1 MTDCENCGKPL
12 GPGDGLGC
20 VRCMGASM
28 YVATIE
34 QRRELVR
41 KANRER
47 QSPKERMP
55 DSKGSRRS
63 GIGRNDAVKT
73 SAVHADDD
81 GAQRERVEGRA

>member
-1 MTDCENCGKPL
+1 MTDCETCGKPL

-20 VRCMGASM
+20 VRCMGASR

-47 QSPKERMP
+47 QAPKGRAP
-55 DSKGSRRS
+55 DGNEDRLSSIDS
-63 GIGRNDAVKT
+63 NDAART
-73 SAVHADDD
+73 GAVHANDD
-81 GAQRERVEGRA
+81 GAQRKRVEGRA

>member
-20 VRCMGASM
+20 VRCMGASR

-47 QSPKERMP
+47 QSRKRLAS
-55 DSKGSRRS
+55 DGKSNLRRDA
-63 GIGRNDAVKT
+63 GRNDAVGAR
-73 SAVHADDD
+73 AVHADDD
-81 GAQRERVEGRA
+81 GAQRKRVDDRT

>member
-1 MTDCENCGKPL
+1 MTDCETCGKPL

-20 VRCMGASM
+20 VRCMGASR

-47 QSPKERMP
+47 QSIRTRDTDGKNNRLVSGRNAKERGGVSI
-55 DSKGSRRS
+55 DAGASKCNHG
-63 GIGRNDAVKT
+63 
-73 SAVHADDD
+73 DDD
-81 GAQRERVEGRA
+81 A